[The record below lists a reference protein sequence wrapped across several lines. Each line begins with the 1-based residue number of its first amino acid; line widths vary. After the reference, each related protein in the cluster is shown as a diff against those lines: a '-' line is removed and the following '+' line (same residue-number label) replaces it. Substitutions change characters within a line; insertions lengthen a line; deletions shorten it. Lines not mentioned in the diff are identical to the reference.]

1 MHAEN
6 IFREPGDKLHHPRV
20 LLLAHTGNA
29 AMLIGKSLSK
39 YFIVSQNNCTIFIG
53 GTTIHSAFD
62 FKFGNEITY
71 SSDKKL
77 AELRENLSQLKLIII
92 DEMSLVGADILYKID
107 AKLREIFNLRK
118 DIPFAGIGIMLVGD
132 LLQIPPVNS
141 KYIFSR
147 PANDKNII
155 THDITQ
161 HESESYNIRFS

>member
-1 MHAEN
+1 M
-6 IFREPGDKLHHPRV
+6 
-20 LLLAHTGNA
+20 
-29 AMLIGKSLSK
+29 
-39 YFIVSQNNCTIFIG
+39 
-53 GTTIHSAFD
+53 
-62 FKFGNEITY
+62 
-71 SSDKKL
+71 

-132 LLQIPPVNS
+132 LLQIPPVNA

-161 HESESYNIRFS
+161 HESESYNIRFN